1 MSAPRSPEPRAG
13 RGPRLV
19 RAGLLALVA
28 VGILSYGG
36 QSLARVW
43 QMKQEVEAL
52 ERELVTLRGETEAL
66 AGQIDRLRSDPD
78 YVEQLARESLGMVKP
93 GERVFKLPRTP
104 GG

>member
-1 MSAPRSPEPRAG
+1 MRLI
-13 RGPRLV
+13 RGALLV
-19 RAGLLALVA
+19 LVALV
-28 VGILSYGG
+28 VLGYGG

-52 ERELVTLRGETEAL
+52 ERELAGLRGETEAL
-66 AGQIDRLRSDPD
+66 AGQIDRLRTDPD

-93 GERVFKLPRTP
+93 GERVLKLPRTP

>member
-1 MSAPRSPEPRAG
+1 MSAPG
-13 RGPRLV
+13 RLLC
-19 RAGLLALVA
+19 AGLLAVVALGVLV
-28 VGILSYGG
+28 YGG
-36 QSLARVW
+36 QSLAKVW

-52 ERELVTLRGETEAL
+52 ERELVALRGETEAL
-66 AGQIDRLRSDPD
+66 AGRIDRLRTDPD